1 MQWRRTGTTLAL
13 FLIGLG
19 LLPLGLVAAA
29 TLDGAPVLEA
39 LGEALPLAGLVLM
52 TCAAALVAAGRTPAM
67 AELRGLS
74 WTFLVAVLAVTL
86 FANSFVLFGDQS
98 ALVVGVLLVGGLAVT
113 IVLSMSPSRS
123 RRQPRE
129 FTRAFGMILMG
140 GVVLGGL
147 AAVGWGF
154 SESPSVLAAVA
165 VLVGAVDL
173 VFLAAPAAL
182 LAAERV
188 AAVAVVRWL
197 ATAYLAM
204 VYLLPFVTTWVLG
217 ETWTEGLAVWVVGLL
232 VSLVTVATASVAVA
246 TLAYDSAMRRRRLR
260 G

>member
-1 MQWRRTGTTLAL
+1 
-13 FLIGLG
+13 
-19 LLPLGLVAAA
+19 
-29 TLDGAPVLEA
+29 
-39 LGEALPLAGLVLM
+39 
-52 TCAAALVAAGRTPAM
+52 
-67 AELRGLS
+67 
-74 WTFLVAVLAVTL
+74 VAVLAVTL
-86 FANSFVLFGDQS
+86 FANSFLLFGDQS

-154 SESPSVLAAVA
+154 SESPSDLAAVA